1 MFGRAASLLRQ
12 FKILSLF
19 SYRIYISILKKL
31 SVKQPYSDSASSDTI
46 VLCNSGSVC
55 KCYALRI
62 HKTRK

>member
-55 KCYALRI
+55 NAM
-62 HKTRK
+62 H